1 MSTTQTYKC
10 IRSYATIK
18 SKPSL
23 FASNL
28 GTLKKGSLIEVIS
41 INGFWAYFK
50 YNNKDAYI
58 LTIYIKKVQTVIT
71 GSITI
76 QYLNTDTKAVILSP
90 VTNSNLTLKSYTY
103 TAPSIANYTVVN
115 PSTKSVTLTA
125 TNPNQ
130 EIIFYYKENKI
141 YGTITIKYVE
151 QGTNISIAPSEIH
164 NNVELGTYSYN
175 SIDILGYQ
183 ISGLSSKSVTLTKD
197 TFNQTIIFE
206 YSKILGSV
214 SVKYLDVDTNKEV
227 ASSDLYSNL
236 DIKNY
241 TYSAKSI
248 DGYTAVDP
256 SSKTVTLTLSQS
268 NQEVVFYYKKNKVY
282 GSITIKYVDKTTNA
296 SIAEFKVYKDLELGT
311 YSYDAI
317 DILGYDISGE
327 SSKSVILTT
336 DNLNQTIIF
345 EYVVE
350 NAIEPLDPAKQ
361 NEVPYISTYYIKPI
375 IKPDEEVIIDYYIT
389 DYYHKEYVEEDFSEI
404 FTVTVRIEG
413 KDDIIVKNLKAGD
426 HSISLGTFPK
436 LDGQE
441 QKFSI
446 LCTDQYGRNSHELF
460 NFFLVRNDVPV
471 KEYIMTTQDLTTYNI
486 SNTNDTTK
494 LVSTREGLQKL
505 LDDKQAQGFNRLRL
519 LAGTYRIDHLAP
531 IYIPTKFTLDMNGAT
546 LKLHEFTGDKAL
558 MMELNNT
565 FDSHVINGT
574 IEGDYYN
581 HDYTNSPNNSEWV
594 HGISIGGE
602 AKYSSYE
609 NLTVKDITG
618 YGTINGIKESRDNKL
633 GYTYLY
639 PRKIGNTFKLGDI
652 DRATGIDIVSTN
664 RTTCDFRD
672 ISGYSE
678 IGYLSVSVYLGYQGN
693 PCGTWN
699 LVCHFYDGNR
709 IFIKSTDAYQ
719 YRRISVPSTA
729 KFMRVTILNEA
740 YPTNLSIQLFRLPT
754 NCQFENLRL
763 DNCRAVGMAPQGMNN
778 MLFESCELSKCGTA
792 VTKCALDAEDG
803 WDMMQDATFRK
814 LNFHDNPHNDFL
826 TCAGHNFVVEKMV
839 NGKLY
844 IWSRTKD
851 LVIRDSTLNDSY
863 LGYDSLVKTGCY
875 RFYNN
880 KSTSVTCRENAT
892 TSDIILR
899 DSEVASFTKATAYN
913 CTITRGILSDGIVYN
928 SQFINHNSNI
938 NTNVYIYNSNFT
950 TSDGQVTNI
959 RLNQTGGI
967 RVFHNCIFK
976 GTTKIAGNGC
986 NSGLFTNCTF
996 DDFDITINQPNK
1008 LGDLKFDNC
1017 TITYYEKNVS
1027 GVDSG
1032 FVKLIN
1038 ANASCE
1044 FNDCKINCIPDD
1056 KNTRKALVWIRG
1068 YVNGSKT
1075 IFKNCEISKSIG
1087 YVIDGYSQAST
1098 LASDTN
1104 YEVILEISPTNIQL
1118 ISDKYKNYTYYI
1130 VTIIN

>member
-23 FASNL
+23 FDSNL

-115 PSTKSVTLTA
+115 PSTKSVTLSA

-151 QGTNISIAPSEIH
+151 QGTNISIAPSETH

-183 ISGLSSKSVTLTKD
+183 VSGLSSKSVTLTKD

-214 SVKYLDVDTNKEV
+214 SVKYLDVDTNKEI

-248 DGYTAVDP
+248 DGYTAVEP

-268 NQEVVFYYKKNKVY
+268 NQEVVFYYKKNKIY

-296 SIAEFKVYKDLELGT
+296 SIAESKVYKDLDLGT

-426 HSISLGTFPK
+426 HSISLGIFPK

-460 NFFLVRNDVPV
+460 NFFLVRNEVTV

-505 LDDKQAQGFNRLRL
+505 LDDKQAQGFNRLKL
-519 LAGTYRIDHLAP
+519 LAGIYRIDHLAP

-574 IEGDYYN
+574 IEGDFYN

-609 NLTVKDITG
+609 NLTIKDITG
-618 YGTINGIKESRDNKL
+618 YGTINGIKTSRDNKL
-633 GYTYLY
+633 GYTYLS
-639 PRKIGNTFKLGDI
+639 PKGIGSTFKLGDI
-652 DRATGIDIVSTN
+652 DRTTGLDIGSTN

-672 ISGYSE
+672 ISGYSD

-699 LVCHFYDGNR
+699 LVCHFYDGNK

-719 YRRISVPSTA
+719 YRRVGVPANA
-729 KFMRVTILNEA
+729 KFMRVTILNQA
-740 YPTNLSIQLFRLPT
+740 YPDNLSIQLFRLPT
-754 NCQFENLRL
+754 HCSFENLKL

-778 MLFESCELSKCGTA
+778 MLFESCELSKCGTD

-803 WDMMQDATFRK
+803 WDMMSDATFRK
-814 LNFHDNPHNDFL
+814 LNFHDNPTNDFL
-826 TCAGHNFVVEKMV
+826 TCAGHNFILEDSTCKIYIWGRTRNMIIRNNTINGDRIHNDGIVRTGITKFINNNLTSQLTFANSDNTISSSIVRNCNLSNIIV
-839 NGKLY
+839 NGIIY
-844 IWSRTKD
+844 
-851 LVIRDSTLNDSY
+851 DSTLNIPSGYMSNVILNRCSIKNIGVYINDKVYINNCTFSSDLGKTSSLKFNTSQSY
-863 LGYDSLVKTGCY
+863 REFNNCTFKNTTFLTGNYFGQGVFNSCNFDDVNIFVNTTNALNDLVFNQCY
-875 RFYNN
+875 LSYSSNN
-880 KSTSVTCRENAT
+880 FISIS
-892 TSDIILR
+892 SDIYIT
-899 DSEVASFTKATAYN
+899 FKN
-913 CTITRGILSDGIVYN
+913 CTITEIYNTSNNITALVYLKKEPSYGQTIFENCSIIKTLGYILDGYYTPGYINKTASYEICLNKSPVSIQLLSDK
-928 SQFINHNSNI
+928 
-938 NTNVYIYNSNFT
+938 
-950 TSDGQVTNI
+950 
-959 RLNQTGGI
+959 
-967 RVFHNCIFK
+967 FK
-976 GTTKIAGNGC
+976 NAP
-986 NSGLFTNCTF
+986 L
-996 DDFDITINQPNK
+996 QPYK
-1008 LGDLKFDNC
+1008 V
-1017 TITYYEKNVS
+1017 TITS
-1027 GVDSG
+1027 
-1032 FVKLIN
+1032 
-1038 ANASCE
+1038 
-1044 FNDCKINCIPDD
+1044 
-1056 KNTRKALVWIRG
+1056 
-1068 YVNGSKT
+1068 
-1075 IFKNCEISKSIG
+1075 
-1087 YVIDGYSQAST
+1087 
-1098 LASDTN
+1098 
-1104 YEVILEISPTNIQL
+1104 
-1118 ISDKYKNYTYYI
+1118 
-1130 VTIIN
+1130 